1 MDNKRLNINNGR
13 QFKPINKVSSNTAAI
28 NFFIFYRLLIMRGGE
43 RGEKGKKGEGR
54 YILLLLVAKKC
65 LKS

>member
-28 NFFIFYRLLIMRGGE
+28 NFFIFYRLLIMRGGR
-43 RGEKGKKGEGR
+43 RGERKGRRER
-54 YILLLLVAKKC
+54 VDTFYYY
-65 LKS
+65 